1 MLITK
6 GPNMGNFLVRSSLKL
21 MANSELSNAFWKDT
35 KLVLSVIILR
45 QNQDPNDTSKLQI
58 TSHTTPLMSYIT

>member
-58 TSHTTPLMSYIT
+58 TSHTTPIMSSIT

>member
-21 MANSELSNAFWKDT
+21 MANLELSNAFWKDT

-45 QNQDPNDTSKLQI
+45 QNQDPKDTSKLQI
-58 TSHTTPLMSYIT
+58 TSHTTPLMSSIT

>member
-21 MANSELSNAFWKDT
+21 MANLELSNAFWKDT

-58 TSHTTPLMSYIT
+58 TSHTTPIMSSIT

>member
-1 MLITK
+1 
-6 GPNMGNFLVRSSLKL
+6 MGNFLVRSSLKL
-21 MANSELSNAFWKDT
+21 MANLELSNAFWKDT

-58 TSHTTPLMSYIT
+58 TSHTTPLMSSIT

>member
-21 MANSELSNAFWKDT
+21 MANLELSNAFQKDA
-35 KLVLSVIILR
+35 KLVLSVIMLR
-45 QNQDPNDTSKLQI
+45 
-58 TSHTTPLMSYIT
+58 